1 MRQNVITVL
10 IVLLSVP
17 LLIGC
22 QESRSGQIRR
32 ARLIADENL
41 ELKKELKQKDEQIA
55 DLKKQIEEIE
65 AKIVEENKKFG
76 DMTLKTLPFLA
87 ESEKKNQALTAENKK
102 LKEELAELK
111 AQ

>member
-1 MRQNVITVL
+1 MRQIVIAL
-10 IVLLSVP
+10 FILLLSLP
-17 LLIGC
+17 LLTGC

-55 DLKKQIEEIE
+55 DLKKQIEQIE
-65 AKIVEENKKFG
+65 AKIAEERKKFG
-76 DMTLKTLPFLA
+76 DMTLKTLQILA
-87 ESEKKNQALTAENKK
+87 ESEKKNQALTAENQK
-102 LKEELAELK
+102 LKEELEKLK